1 MKLGSLAKVGVAA
14 KASSIDCLRTMWV
27 LRKYQLR
34 SSKMAKPRMDIARS
48 GQIGQPAAIKME
60 YMNGI
65 FMQIQKSPKKR
76 VTLFLPVNQFHQTTS
91 FHAGLWITL
100 CKTLSKVHPK
110 SLMGGVSP

>member
-1 MKLGSLAKVGVAA
+1 MKFGSLAKVGVAA
-14 KASSIDCLRTMWV
+14 KASSIDLLRTIWV

-34 SSKMAKPRMDIARS
+34 SSKIAKPRMDMASS

-65 FMQIQKSPKKR
+65 FMQIQKSPQKR
-76 VTLFLPVNQFHQTTS
+76 VTLFHPVSQLHLTTG
-91 FHAGLWITL
+91 FDAGLWITL
-100 CKTLSKVHPK
+100 CKTLCKYHPK

>member
-1 MKLGSLAKVGVAA
+1 MKFGSLAKVGVAA
-14 KASSIDCLRTMWV
+14 KASSIDPLRTMWV

-34 SSKMAKPRMDIARS
+34 SSKIAKPRMDMARS
-48 GQIGQPAAIKME
+48 GQMGQPAAIKME

-76 VTLFLPVNQFHQTTS
+76 VTLFHPVNQFHQTMG
-91 FHAGLWITL
+91 FHTGLWITL
-100 CKTLSKVHPK
+100 CKTLRKHNSK

>member
-1 MKLGSLAKVGVAA
+1 MKLGSLARVGVAA
-14 KASSIDCLRTMWV
+14 KASSIDCLRTMCV

-65 FMQIQKSPKKR
+65 FMQIQKSPKMR
-76 VTLFLPVNQFHQTTS
+76 LTLSQQVNQFHRAMGVY
-91 FHAGLWITL
+91 AGLWITL